1 MSSYAEDETISAP
14 VNDFGENAEYFFLSL
29 PLLTHKSSATPDKR
43 ETTEF
48 AECQ

>member
-1 MSSYAEDETISAP
+1 VSSYAEDETISAP
-14 VNDFGENAEYFFLSL
+14 VNDFGENAEYSL